1 MALSSRRKSG
11 RGSSSRKRSSSSQAE
26 PRNKKKQKTAAAAGS
41 AAEEPEEPLFK
52 VAKIV
57 GIKSGKNGV
66 KLYKTRWEGY
76 SPADDT
82 WEPLEHVGSTGHVDR
97 YERKQRERTL
107 STYTPGVAVI
117 EYDDGERQTINL
129 LQEKFRSWMDIS
141 DDERDDDS
149 VTGDKDVNDFNLI
162 HGGAMIELLWPH
174 AQIFFSCKIISWTP
188 IAEVNDSKKKSV
200 KRHGSLVWEVKDGEK
215 VEGEAYARRSDV
227 ASITTPLLAE
237 GAAAGCRKCQ
247 FELRTGEKSRGEHV
261 GHCPLFKKSDSR
273 PVDRESVEK
282 TKLNEAP
289 VKKKKK
295 KSKSG
300 EKEGVSEVKSN
311 DIPKKKKNSRSS
323 EGESVVEGG
332 RNEAPKK
339 KKEKSRTFERE
350 NAEKATNTE
359 TDVAPIK
366 SKSRSSEKMSAAG
379 ERKHGAHT
387 KKRSRSGKK
396 ESATEGE
403 SDDASMKKKSRKKSR
418 SGDEESAVIA
428 TKTKSD
434 HLPNKKK
441 SIPNEEF
448 AKTPHGDTKL
458 SSETQFAD
466 DSDSDFKTSDQVQ
479 PAQGVKRSKQQKG
492 GQVFNDSPY
501 AKKSASIPGLPRD
514 VSQDMSD
521 GSIPKVFRKRNVS
534 EGSSEDNPLFGKAT
548 KQSTAS
554 SIAAI
559 KESLPDEMDID
570 ALATLVSMKQ
580 SYPSMQATKN
590 SAAGKHGGDSHTAT
604 KNDDDRNKSP
614 SKKKDDGHKS
624 PSKQKAKQKVG
635 RGVPLY
641 SDDEYD
647 TSDDEWRGE
656 KEFFQPAAHPRDG
669 PKLSFEEM
677 WMMKLQRTQTIMDRN
692 SGARRW

>member
-1 MALSSRRKSG
+1 
-11 RGSSSRKRSSSSQAE
+11 
-26 PRNKKKQKTAAAAGS
+26 
-41 AAEEPEEPLFK
+41 

-188 IAEVNDSKKKSV
+188 IAEVNDSKKNAV

-215 VEGEAYARRSDV
+215 VEGEADSRRSDV
-227 ASITTPLLAE
+227 ASIATPLLAE

-282 TKLNEAP
+282 TKRNEAP
-289 VKKKKK
+289 VKKK

-300 EKEGVSEVKSN
+300 EKEGVTEVKSN

-323 EGESVVEGG
+323 EGGSVVEGG
-332 RNEAPKK
+332 RNEAPMK

-359 TDVAPIK
+359 SDAAPIK
-366 SKSRSSEKMSAAG
+366 RKSRSSEKKSAAG

-387 KKRSRSGKK
+387 MKRSRSGKK

-403 SDDASMKKKSRKKSR
+403 SDDAPMKKKSR
-418 SGDEESAVIA
+418 SGGEESAGIA

-441 SIPNEEF
+441 SIPNKKV
-448 AKTPHGDTKL
+448 AKTPHGDSKL

-466 DSDSDFKTSDQVQ
+466 DSDSDFKTSDQVKQ
-479 PAQGVKRSKQQKG
+479 AQGGKGSKQQKG

-580 SYPSMQATKN
+580 SYPAMQATKN

-614 SKKKDDGHKS
+614 SKKKDVGYKS

>member
-1 MALSSRRKSG
+1 
-11 RGSSSRKRSSSSQAE
+11 
-26 PRNKKKQKTAAAAGS
+26 
-41 AAEEPEEPLFK
+41 
-52 VAKIV
+52 
-57 GIKSGKNGV
+57 
-66 KLYKTRWEGY
+66 
-76 SPADDT
+76 
-82 WEPLEHVGSTGHVDR
+82 
-97 YERKQRERTL
+97 
-107 STYTPGVAVI
+107 
-117 EYDDGERQTINL
+117 
-129 LQEKFRSWMDIS
+129 MDIS

-188 IAEVNDSKKKSV
+188 IAEVNDSKKNSV

-215 VEGEAYARRSDV
+215 VEGEADARRSDV
-227 ASITTPLLAE
+227 ASITTPLLAA

-247 FELRTGEKSRGEHV
+247 FELRTGEKSRGEHSN
-261 GHCPLFKKSDSR
+261 CPLFKKSDSR

-282 TKLNEAP
+282 TKRNEAP

-295 KSKSG
+295 KNKSG
-300 EKEGVSEVKSN
+300 EKEGVTEDKSN

-323 EGESVVEGG
+323 EGGSVVEGG
-332 RNEAPKK
+332 RNEAPMKK

-359 TDVAPIK
+359 SDAAPIK
-366 SKSRSSEKMSAAG
+366 RKSRSSEKKSAAG

-403 SDDASMKKKSRKKSR
+403 SDDAPMKKKRRKKSR

-441 SIPNEEF
+441 SIPNKKVE
-448 AKTPHGDTKL
+448 KTPHGDSKL
-458 SSETQFAD
+458 SSETQSAD
-466 DSDSDFKTSDQVQ
+466 DSDSDFKTSDQVK
-479 PAQGVKRSKQQKG
+479 PAQGGKRSKQQKG

-501 AKKSASIPGLPRD
+501 AKKAASIPGLPRD

-548 KQSTAS
+548 KQSTSS

-580 SYPSMQATKN
+580 SYPAVQATKN

-604 KNDDDRNKSP
+604 KNDDDRNKNP
-614 SKKKDDGHKS
+614 SK
-624 PSKQKAKQKVG
+624 
-635 RGVPLY
+635 
-641 SDDEYD
+641 
-647 TSDDEWRGE
+647 
-656 KEFFQPAAHPRDG
+656 
-669 PKLSFEEM
+669 
-677 WMMKLQRTQTIMDRN
+677 
-692 SGARRW
+692 

>member
-1 MALSSRRKSG
+1 MKFKYCTAYVIYLLALCCVTNVIVTITTKTMALSSRRKSG

-26 PRNKKKQKTAAAAGS
+26 PRNKKKQKAAAAAGS

-215 VEGEAYARRSDV
+215 VEGEADARRSDV
-227 ASITTPLLAE
+227 ASITTPLLAA

-247 FELRTGEKSRGEHV
+247 FELRTGEKSRGEHI

-282 TKLNEAP
+282 TKRNEAP
-289 VKKKKK
+289 VKKK

-300 EKEGVSEVKSN
+300 EKEGVTEVKSN

-323 EGESVVEGG
+323 EGGSVVEGG

-366 SKSRSSEKMSAAG
+366 SKSRSSEEMSAAG

-403 SDDASMKKKSRKKSR
+403 SDDAPM
-418 SGDEESAVIA
+418 
-428 TKTKSD
+428 
-434 HLPNKKK
+434 KKK
-441 SIPNEEF
+441 SIPNKKV
-448 AKTPHGDTKL
+448 AKTPHGDSKL

-466 DSDSDFKTSDQVQ
+466 DSDSDFKTSDQVKQ
-479 PAQGVKRSKQQKG
+479 AQGGKGSEQQKG

-580 SYPSMQATKN
+580 SYPAMQATKN

-614 SKKKDDGHKS
+614 PKKKNVANKS

>member
-1 MALSSRRKSG
+1 
-11 RGSSSRKRSSSSQAE
+11 
-26 PRNKKKQKTAAAAGS
+26 
-41 AAEEPEEPLFK
+41 
-52 VAKIV
+52 
-57 GIKSGKNGV
+57 
-66 KLYKTRWEGY
+66 
-76 SPADDT
+76 
-82 WEPLEHVGSTGHVDR
+82 
-97 YERKQRERTL
+97 
-107 STYTPGVAVI
+107 
-117 EYDDGERQTINL
+117 
-129 LQEKFRSWMDIS
+129 
-141 DDERDDDS
+141 
-149 VTGDKDVNDFNLI
+149 
-162 HGGAMIELLWPH
+162 
-174 AQIFFSCKIISWTP
+174 
-188 IAEVNDSKKKSV
+188 
-200 KRHGSLVWEVKDGEK
+200 
-215 VEGEAYARRSDV
+215 
-227 ASITTPLLAE
+227 
-237 GAAAGCRKCQ
+237 
-247 FELRTGEKSRGEHV
+247 
-261 GHCPLFKKSDSR
+261 
-273 PVDRESVEK
+273 
-282 TKLNEAP
+282 
-289 VKKKKK
+289 
-295 KSKSG
+295 
-300 EKEGVSEVKSN
+300 
-311 DIPKKKKNSRSS
+311 
-323 EGESVVEGG
+323 
-332 RNEAPKK
+332 
-339 KKEKSRTFERE
+339 
-350 NAEKATNTE
+350 
-359 TDVAPIK
+359 
-366 SKSRSSEKMSAAG
+366 MSAAG

-403 SDDASMKKKSRKKSR
+403 SDDAPMKKKSR
-418 SGDEESAVIA
+418 SGGEESAGIA